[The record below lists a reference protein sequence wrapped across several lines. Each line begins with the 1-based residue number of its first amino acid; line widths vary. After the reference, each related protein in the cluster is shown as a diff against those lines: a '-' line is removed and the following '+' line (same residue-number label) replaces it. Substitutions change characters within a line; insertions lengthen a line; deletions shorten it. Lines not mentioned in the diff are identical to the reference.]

1 MTVVESLIATIVS
14 LRSQQGHAGEMKYRH
29 FSGDYSGL
37 VSNKKGRYAEGTER
51 GNPTTQVAYSRGKD
65 LGKKSNSSKAG

>member
-1 MTVVESLIATIVS
+1 
-14 LRSQQGHAGEMKYRH
+14 MKYRH
-29 FSGDYSGL
+29 FSGGYSGL
-37 VSNKKGRYAEGTER
+37 VSDKKGRYAEGTER

>member
-1 MTVVESLIATIVS
+1 
-14 LRSQQGHAGEMKYRH
+14 MKYRH